1 MDTVVVE
8 LLLPL
13 QSTMFSNLA
22 LSALDFF
29 HLDVSLF
36 ARFHVQKGSST
47 FAFSMSKLSV
57 SLLVIDSVQLELVM
71 SSRFSVQLSAVTSAL
86 NLSHTGPFSLLR
98 SLL

>member
-1 MDTVVVE
+1 
-8 LLLPL
+8 
-13 QSTMFSNLA
+13 MFSNLA

-57 SLLVIDSVQLELVM
+57 SLLVTDSVQLELVM
-71 SSRFSVQLSAVTSAL
+71 SSRFSVQLSAVTLAL

-98 SLL
+98 SFL